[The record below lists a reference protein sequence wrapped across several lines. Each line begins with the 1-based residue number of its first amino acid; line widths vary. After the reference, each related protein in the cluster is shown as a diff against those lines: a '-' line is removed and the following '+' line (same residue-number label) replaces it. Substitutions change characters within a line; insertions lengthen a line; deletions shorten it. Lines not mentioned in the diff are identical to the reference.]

1 MVSRDDLGIIK
12 KIDEHIKGM
21 TNPYVQVVESSAGRK
36 ARTCRGPKVTM
47 STLSASS
54 TLLASLTITSA
65 CNPDKLELVEVK
77 IENIN
82 RKKEKIRTLLD
93 TGANI
98 SVFEPEILPKL
109 GLSVENLVK
118 ETKIS
123 KSADGSSLRTQG
135 SVQV

>member
-1 MVSRDDLGIIK
+1 M
-12 KIDEHIKGM
+12 
-21 TNPYVQVVESSAGRK
+21 
-36 ARTCRGPKVTM
+36 
-47 STLSASS
+47 
-54 TLLASLTITSA
+54 
-65 CNPDKLELVEVK
+65 EVK

-123 KSADGSSLRTQG
+123 KSADGSLLRTQG

>member
-12 KIDEHIKGM
+12 KIDEHIKGT

-82 RKKEKIRTLLD
+82 RKKEKNQDSSGHRCKHQCVRAGDL
-93 TGANI
+93 AKVR
-98 SVFEPEILPKL
+98 S
-109 GLSVENLVK
+109 LS
-118 ETKIS
+118 
-123 KSADGSSLRTQG
+123 
-135 SVQV
+135 